1 MVIKEK
7 LLGYSGCEVLLIEN
21 NNRIIVRKYA
31 DKKYSNRLKLQADKQ
46 NKFVSLFLKAPKII
60 SFNDCKDGK
69 YFIDMEYIN
78 GLNFNDYLL
87 RKDIKSVKLLVD
99 KLFNEILERKESGSI
114 DLKKINKKLDSL
126 NAYCSTPII
135 EQSMKYLRNF
145 EWNTVKESYCHG
157 DLTFE
162 NILVKNDDIYVI
174 DFLDSFIDSKYI
186 DIAKVLQ
193 DVDIYWSVRNKKID
207 SNLLIRYQVIKKAL
221 LSNLTIKEREVSY
234 TLLLLNM
241 LRILP
246 YTKDDKTKQFIYKKI
261 EFVNFILERGA
272 YE

>member
-1 MVIKEK
+1 M
-7 LLGYSGCEVLLIEN
+7 
-21 NNRIIVRKYA
+21 
-31 DKKYSNRLKLQADKQ
+31 
-46 NKFVSLFLKAPKII
+46 
-60 SFNDCKDGK
+60 
-69 YFIDMEYIN
+69 
-78 GLNFNDYLL
+78 
-87 RKDIKSVKLLVD
+87 
-99 KLFNEILERKESGSI
+99 
-114 DLKKINKKLDSL
+114 
-126 NAYCSTPII
+126 
-135 EQSMKYLRNF
+135 
-145 EWNTVKESYCHG
+145 
-157 DLTFE
+157 
-162 NILVKNDDIYVI
+162 
-174 DFLDSFIDSKYI
+174 
-186 DIAKVLQ
+186 LQ